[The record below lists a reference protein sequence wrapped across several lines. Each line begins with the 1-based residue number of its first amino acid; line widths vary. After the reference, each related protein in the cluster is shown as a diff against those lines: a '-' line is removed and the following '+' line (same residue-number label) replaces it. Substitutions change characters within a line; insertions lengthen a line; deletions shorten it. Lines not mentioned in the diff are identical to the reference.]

1 VDESL
6 PPKKR
11 VARPGLLI
19 ARVLVGLLGAF
30 MLLQA
35 VFWFDAGVE
44 DGSGPGSF
52 ALVGYVLAGLCALV
66 AFPCLLF
73 AFRPRPR

>member
-6 PPKKR
+6 PPKGR

-19 ARVLVGLLGAF
+19 ARVLVGLFGAF
-30 MLLQA
+30 MLLLA
-35 VFWFDAGVE
+35 VFWFDAGVH
-44 DGSGPGSF
+44 GSDF
-52 ALVGYVLAGLCALV
+52 ALVGYGLAGVCALV

-73 AFRPRPR
+73 AFRSRPR